1 MSQAAARRKFGAD
14 PSAAPGT
21 VSLVTSTARRTAIGV
36 TAPGQAGTDTRSQ
49 ASAVPLARWLPGMV
63 ILGMIWGASF
73 LFIKVGVSELHPFYV
88 AWARVASGALALLVI
103 LLITRD
109 RLPRDLRGWGH
120 NAVVGVVGVAA
131 PFSLF
136 GYGEQRIPSILAG
149 IWNSIT
155 PLVVLPLA
163 VLAFRTEK
171 LTVRRLIGLL
181 LGLAGALIILGIWRS
196 PGGASL
202 SGQLMCLVAAACYGV
217 SIPYTRRFL
226 SPRPESGLAM
236 SAAQLIVAS
245 VVLAVVAPLVSGVVP
260 NPAQLSWQVVASVL
274 ILGVLGTGIALLIHL
289 RNIRL
294 IGASAA
300 SMVTYIIPVF
310 ATLIGALILSERI
323 AWYQPIGAV
332 FVLLGVA
339 VAQGVGLRR
348 VRRPARVRS

>member
-1 MSQAAARRKFGAD
+1 M
-14 PSAAPGT
+14 
-21 VSLVTSTARRTAIGV
+21 TSTSARTNAIEAA
-36 TAPGQAGTDTRSQ
+36 APGQAGIESRSQ
-49 ASAVPLARWLPGMV
+49 TSVVPPARWLPGMV
-63 ILGMIWGASF
+63 ILGMIWGSSF
-73 LFIKVGVSELHPFYV
+73 LFIKIGVSELHPFYV
-88 AWARVASGALALLVI
+88 AWARVASGALALVII
-103 LLITRD
+103 LLITRQ

-171 LTVRRLIGLL
+171 LTRRRLIGLL

-196 PGGASL
+196 PGGAAI

-217 SIPYTRRFL
+217 SIPYTRKFL
-226 SPRPESGLAM
+226 SPRSESGLVM

-260 NPAQLSWQVVASVL
+260 HPAQLSWQVIASVL
-274 ILGVLGTGIALLIHL
+274 TLGVLGTGIALLIHL
-289 RNIRL
+289 RNIRM

-310 ATLIGALILSERI
+310 ATVIGALVLGERI
-323 AWYQPIGAV
+323 AWYQPIGAAI
-332 FVLLGVA
+332 VLLGVA

-348 VRRPARVRS
+348 VRRPARANP

>member
-1 MSQAAARRKFGAD
+1 MDRGGEPVGCAAKIRAD

-21 VSLVTSTARRTAIGV
+21 VSLVTSTAARRTAVEVATGD
-36 TAPGQAGTDTRSQ
+36 PETDTRSQ

-63 ILGMIWGASF
+63 ILGMIWGSSF
-73 LFIKVGVSELHPFYV
+73 LFIKIGVSELHPFYV

-103 LLITRD
+103 VLVTRH
-109 RLPRDLRGWGH
+109 RLPRDLRGWVH

-163 VLAFRTEK
+163 VIAFRTEK
-171 LTVRRLIGLL
+171 LTLRRLIGLL
-181 LGLAGALIILGIWRS
+181 LGLAGALMILGIWRS
-196 PGGASL
+196 PGGSSL
-202 SGQLMCLVAAACYGV
+202 SGQLMCLAAAACYGV
-217 SIPYTRRFL
+217 SIPYTRKFL

-245 VVLAVVAPLVSGVVP
+245 VVLAVVAPLVSGGVP
-260 NPAQLSWQVVASVL
+260 HPAQLSWQVVTSVL
-274 ILGVLGTGIALLIHL
+274 TLGVVGTGIAFVIHM

-310 ATLIGALILSERI
+310 ATLIGALVLGEQI
-323 AWYQPIGAV
+323 AWYQPIGA
-332 FVLLGVA
+332 LTSSP
-339 VAQGVGLRR
+339 RR
-348 VRRPARVRS
+348 ITEPFPNCLSI